1 MASMTVAWHS
11 LSVLLPVRYAR
22 QRRLRLVFGML
33 KPRSGQ
39 TRQEGYD
46 NADRAGLFDRDDD
59 VDEAAGLARCSRGH
73 PQLLW
78 ESVLRQLLGYF
89 EVPLGPQTGVPT

>member
-1 MASMTVAWHS
+1 MTVAWRS
-11 LSVLLPVRYAR
+11 LSVLLPVRYVR

-59 VDEAAGLARCSRGH
+59 VDKKPPGRRVAIDVTHS
-73 PQLLW
+73 
-78 ESVLRQLLGYF
+78 YF
-89 EVPLGPQTGVPT
+89 GKVYFDNFWNHFAVPLAPQTGVPS